1 MILRVISNIPVL
13 KKSLITKDRVRETIN
28 KVIGPTLILSIN
40 KYHFDSELPKYMV
53 QFKSE
58 EKVQSLLE
66 KWTESTLDS
75 VKVRPAKSPEKNV
88 GMLPHV
94 PLDLDLSA
102 IQDDLDKIFP

>member
-1 MILRVISNIPVL
+1 
-13 KKSLITKDRVRETIN
+13 
-28 KVIGPTLILSIN
+28 
-40 KYHFDSELPKYMV
+40 MV

-58 EKVQSLLE
+58 ERVQSLLE

-94 PLDLDLSA
+94 PLDLNLSSDLVRVWSVNFS
-102 IQDDLDKIFP
+102 QQL